1 MVKLP
6 QPGDVPPVTFK
17 NFVTELASTALVCLG
32 HITHPMSG
40 RRQTDIPRASHV
52 IGLLAMV
59 AEKTEGNLDG
69 DEEAYLV
76 TVLQD
81 LKEKLESAQHQQN

>member
-6 QPGDVPPVTFK
+6 SPGDIPPVTFK

-32 HITHPMSG
+32 HITHPVSG
-40 RRQTDIPRASHV
+40 RRQTDVARAAHV

-59 AEKTEGNLDG
+59 AEKTEGNLD
-69 DEEAYLV
+69 ENEQAYLV

-81 LKEKLESAQHQQN
+81 LKEKLETAQDQPN